1 MEDRQEILKQAAE
14 DGSQQEG
21 DKNSEEKTPKRIIY
35 FASGESLEEFSSE
48 EEDQEE
54 DIHEPLDTANL
65 SWGAFLQFWALQV
78 AAFSFLTCEFL
89 GGKLAT
95 LFGLD
100 QPKYQYAIDE
110 HYRTQRKQWEH
121 STEGDALFI
130 LLPPSSK
137 TICFEAAVLLQHTC
151 TNSKENESDEDG
163 EEMVEMEGAAALDEK
178 QHLEMQSIGYGSLH
192 CKDTSVFCQRD
203 TYTNVIEHGDCSLA
217 DQKSNPVPGK

>member
-110 HYRTQRKQWEH
+110 HYRTQRK
-121 STEGDALFI
+121 
-130 LLPPSSK
+130 
-137 TICFEAAVLLQHTC
+137 
-151 TNSKENESDEDG
+151 ENESDEDG